1 LPEKG
6 TTTRERE
13 RDNFFLCLHIY
24 VFLYFIYVD
33 QYLVFEGVVLLS
45 VGHGAA
51 LEPAVKHLVDAL
63 QISRLALD
71 HNVVD
76 ALTVKVL
83 NRQTHAYHIDNV
95 RGCCAFLKK

>member
-1 LPEKG
+1 MC
-6 TTTRERE
+6 
-13 RDNFFLCLHIY
+13 FFISY
-24 VFLYFIYVD
+24 ID

-45 VGHGAA
+45 VRHGAA

-76 ALTVKVL
+76 TLTVKVL
-83 NRQTHAYHIDNV
+83 YKTQAYL
-95 RGCCAFLKK
+95 RAYRSL